1 MSGGVKVV
9 FEYANRLQDRGHEVL
24 VIYPITPNK
33 SKSIVHKL
41 GRSVLNMWNGNHV
54 DWFDLKANLM
64 QVPVLSDRFI
74 PKADIIVATRWDTAF
89 NVSRCEKDKGKKFY
103 LIQHYE
109 TWLGP
114 KEKIEETYKLGLH
127 NIVISNWLKKVV
139 EGTGAKVE
147 AVIPDG
153 VDTGQFYREQPVR
166 PCRNNPYLIEGDFR
180 ILIPYREQEWKG
192 IRDGIEAFEEVRDE
206 YKGVRLVMFG
216 PRKGRDVPDYAEFH
230 ENISTDKL
238 RKLYNSCDLLVYP
251 SHAEGFGLPPMEAMA
266 CGLPV
271 VSTNVGAI
279 PDYAGETALLSEPD
293 NPKELAR
300 SIMAM
305 IENGKQRVKM
315 SEEGCRRIQAYTWE
329 KSTDKLERLFEE
341 VKK

>member
-1 MSGGVKVV
+1 
-9 FEYANRLQDRGHEVL
+9 
-24 VIYPITPNK
+24 
-33 SKSIVHKL
+33 
-41 GRSVLNMWNGNHV
+41 MWNGNHV

-64 QVPVLSDRFI
+64 RVPALSERFI
-74 PKADIIVATRWDTAF
+74 QKADIIVATRWDIAF

-147 AVIPDG
+147 ALIPDG
-153 VDTGQFYREQPVR
+153 VDFGQFYPEPNGQPNEVISSG
-166 PCRNNPYLIEGDFR
+166 LIRGQFR
-180 ILIPYREQEWKG
+180 ILMPYREQKWKG
-192 IRDGIEAFEEVRDE
+192 VEDGIKAFEIVSKE
-206 YKGVRLVMFG
+206 YEGAKLVMFG
-216 PRKGRDVPDYAEFH
+216 PRKGKDVPEYAEFH

-271 VSTNVGAI
+271 VSTEVGAI
-279 PDYAGETALLSEPD
+279 PDYAVHGKTALISKPGD
-293 NPKELAR
+293 FRN
-300 SIMAM
+300 MAGNM
-305 IENGKQRVKM
+305 IELIEDG
-315 SEEGCRRIQAYTWE
+315 EERRRIAEAGCNYVRQFTWDS
-329 KSTDKLERLFEE
+329 STDQLERLFKEA
-341 VKK
+341 KQ